1 MSYSETILY
10 VDRLI
15 QRLKY
20 TLRGVRGLKRTAAAM
35 ALLIVIGTPGTGLA
49 ATLKSIDQDG
59 LNLRSGPGTTYQV
72 VSTLASDRSAKVLE
86 SRDGWYKVRTE
97 AGVEAWA
104 AGWVSRVS
112 YEDEQAYAVVD
123 TDALNFR
130 KEPSMTGQVLAVLK
144 TGERVRLLEVVGEW
158 WRVRLSTSV
167 DGWVNGSYMKR
178 EATQQPG
185 TQPPGT
191 QQPGTQPGTP
201 DPVKP
206 PQGETPPPP
215 APSSAVPVLAALPP
229 APPGRPAGAK
239 QAYAA
244 ANATVYMGRN
254 TVAFDPVDKIKAG
267 EKLKFLDAAEGWVK
281 VETPRGL
288 KGWVL
293 GTAVAV
299 TEGKLTYQVTEGAWS
314 LAYGAVAPGTVTTGS
329 AQGAGTTPAANQSTG
344 AAAAKS
350 TGRYIELRIV
360 KDADGLNLRDTP
372 STLGKIITALPKGE
386 ILEVQSLKMPW
397 LQVTT
402 ASGLSGWVHVDYTD
416 PYTGPAPTPPAPTTP
431 APTTPPPTTPAPI
444 PPTKPTLTATLTM
457 PTPGAFQLEVTSTDK
472 PLAEPRPEGNTLVI
486 PVITGETAT
495 AALPV
500 GAGGAKELALTPTG
514 VALSLDA
521 MPRLQILTK
530 SPSHMVIKL
539 QPALAGISTRTLA
552 DRTVYEFQVNGPV
565 LPRTR
570 SAGAE
575 VTVELPGAINQ
586 VSTALPAGLK
596 LASTEKGVQAT
607 IASRQPYSLKRTD
620 RGYELHLYKS
630 GLTGKTIVLDPGH
643 GGPDSGAVNKNL
655 GIREADLN
663 LQISLRLRALLA
675 AKGATVLMSRI
686 SDVRAAPAAVLA
698 AGPQDDL
705 THVELGYRSR
715 IANELKADAF
725 ISIHNNC
732 CSGSGTETYYTSGT
746 LNGERSTALARLVQ
760 QELPK
765 GLGSINR
772 GAMDDLMYVTRTA
785 DGPAVLVE
793 VGFIS
798 HATEGVKLRT
808 SAYQEQAAA
817 SLVKALER
825 FFAERA
831 D

>member
-1 MSYSETILY
+1 M
-10 VDRLI
+10 
-15 QRLKY
+15 
-20 TLRGVRGLKRTAAAM
+20 LRGVWGLKRMAAAM
-35 ALLIVIGTPGTGLA
+35 ALLFVIGTPGTGLA

-72 VSTLASDRSAKVLE
+72 VTTLAWDKSAKVLE
-86 SRDGWYKVRTE
+86 ARDGWYKVRTE

-130 KEPSMTGQVLAVLK
+130 KEPSMTAQVLAVLK
-144 TGERVRLLEVVGEW
+144 TGERVRMMEVVGEW
-158 WRVRLSTSV
+158 WRVRRESGV
-167 DGWVNGSYMKR
+167 DGWVNGSFMKR
-178 EATQQPG
+178 EAAQQ
-185 TQPPGT
+185 PGT
-191 QQPGTQPGTP
+191 QQPGTQQPGTQQP
-201 DPVKP
+201 GTQQPAKP
-206 PQGETPPPP
+206 PAVETPPPA
-215 APSSAVPVLAALPP
+215 APSWTVPVLAALPP

-239 QAYAA
+239 QVKAA

-254 TVAFDPVDKIKAG
+254 TVAFDPVDQIKAG

-299 TEGKLTYQVTEGAWS
+299 TEGKLAYQLMEGAWS
-314 LAYGAVAPGTVTTGS
+314 LTYGATAVAVTAASASGTTTASPAAVAPKSS
-329 AQGAGTTPAANQSTG
+329 A
-344 AAAAKS
+344 
-350 TGRYIELRIV
+350 RVERRIV
-360 KDADGLNLRDTP
+360 KDADGLNLRETP

-386 ILEVQSLKMPW
+386 ILEIQSLKMPW
-397 LQVTT
+397 IQVKT
-402 ASGLSGWVHVDYTD
+402 ASGLTGWVHIDYTD
-416 PYTGPAPTPPAPTTP
+416 PYKGPTPTTPDPAPTSPAPTNPAPTTP
-431 APTTPPPTTPAPI
+431 APA
-444 PPTKPTLTATLTM
+444 KSSLTATLTM
-457 PTPGAFQLEVTSTDK
+457 PTPGALQLEVISTEK
-472 PLAEPRPEGNTLVI
+472 PLAEPRTEGNTLVI

-500 GAGGAKELALTPTG
+500 GAGGARELALTPTG

-521 MPRLQILTK
+521 MPSMQILTK
-530 SPSHMVIKL
+530 SPSRMVIRL
-539 QPALAGISTRTLA
+539 QPALAGISTRILA
-552 DRTVYEFQVNGPV
+552 DRTVYEFQVSGPIQ
-565 LPRTR
+565 PRTR

-575 VTVELPGAINQ
+575 VVVEFPGAINQ
-586 VSTALPAGLK
+586 VSAALPAGLK
-596 LASTEKGVQAT
+596 LTSTDKAVQAA

-620 RGYELHLYKS
+620 RGYELHLYKP

-655 GIREADLN
+655 SIREADIN
-663 LQISLRLRALLA
+663 LQISLRVRALLA
-675 AKGATVLMSRI
+675 AQGATVLMSRI
-686 SDVRAAPAAVLA
+686 SDVRPTPAAVLA

-705 THVELGYRSR
+705 THVDLGYRSR

-725 ISIHNNC
+725 ISVHNNC

-746 LNGERSTALARLVQ
+746 LNGERSTALARLIQ

-765 GLGSINR
+765 GLSSTNR

-785 DGPAVLVE
+785 DAPAVLVE

-798 HATEGVKLRT
+798 HATEGPKLKT

-831 D
+831 E